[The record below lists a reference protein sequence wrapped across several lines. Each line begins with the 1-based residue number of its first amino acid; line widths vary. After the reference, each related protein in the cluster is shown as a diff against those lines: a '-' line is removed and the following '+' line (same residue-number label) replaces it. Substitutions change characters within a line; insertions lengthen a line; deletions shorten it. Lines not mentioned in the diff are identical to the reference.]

1 MKKGTMSELRKLTDD
16 EKAVIDSS
24 TKAQVRF
31 IMEIVCGYYKQPY
44 SKYSQKGSG
53 GVFLKARDIAIYF
66 ITQVYKIEISQAK
79 LVSFFNFKTHSSIIH
94 ARNKIKGYLG
104 WDRLIQQ
111 EVKELK
117 ALIEHKAMVI
127 EGKFDL
133 REDYDYINLNEC
145 LATKRE
151 GRAIVFSGFTPDE
164 VNGILARLNVQDKTL
179 IEFSKTGMYLLKKK
193 ENNEALNN

>member
-1 MKKGTMSELRKLTDD
+1 MSELKKQNDD
-16 EKAVIDSS
+16 EQKVIDSS
-24 TKAQVRF
+24 KNAQVRF
-31 IMEIVCGYYKQPY
+31 IMEIVCGYYKQPF
-44 SKYSQKGSG
+44 SKYSQRG
-53 GVFLKARDIAIYF
+53 GGRVLLEVRDMAIYF
-66 ITQVYKIEISQAK
+66 ITEVYKINISQAK
-79 LVSFFNFKTHSSIIH
+79 LVKFFNFKTHASIIH
-94 ARNKIKGYLG
+94 ARNKIKGYLLHN
-104 WDRLIQQ
+104 RLIQQ
-111 EVKELK
+111 DEKELK

-164 VNGILARLNVQDKTL
+164 VNGILTRLNVQDKTL